1 MKTSKRSV
9 LDTSK
14 HSILVAA
21 LALVVGMD
29 ASLAAEPVGEGAEES
44 EPSVAIVPPAFV
56 RNAMLTTGCWA
67 RLYDGAN
74 FGGRVLTV
82 AGPVD
87 LPKSQL
93 RPSFT
98 WGGLF
103 DSLVVGPK
111 ATLIAFEAENYTDRS
126 ATFQP
131 GQRVP
136 ALDAYLGSRRIR
148 SLRITCKV

>member
-1 MKTSKRSV
+1 MKS
-9 LDTSK
+9 SK
-14 HSILVAA
+14 HLVLGAA
-21 LALVVGMD
+21 LAIGVGIGN
-29 ASLAAEPVGEGAEES
+29 SLAADPVEEGTEDK

-67 RLYDGAN
+67 RLYSAAS
-74 FGGRVLTV
+74 FKGGVVTV

-93 RPSFT
+93 RPSLE
-98 WGGLF
+98 WGGVF

-111 ATLIAFEAENYTDRS
+111 ATLIAFENEDYTERS
-126 ATFQP
+126 ATFKS

-136 ALDAYLGSRRIR
+136 ALDAHLGSRKIR